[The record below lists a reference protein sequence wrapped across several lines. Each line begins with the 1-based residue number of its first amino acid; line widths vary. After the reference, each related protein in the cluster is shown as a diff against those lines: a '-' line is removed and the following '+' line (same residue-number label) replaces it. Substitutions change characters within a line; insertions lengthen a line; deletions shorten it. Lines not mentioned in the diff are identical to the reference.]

1 MTRPADDDEDFA
13 PNRTFPVH
21 PGPPE
26 RAARFYLNELELIRT
41 APPPTPGRTAAP
53 APAPAPAPKLRK
65 YRGVVALKNGLF
77 RSRYSTNCGFKIVGD
92 YPTAEEAA
100 RAHDAALVAKMR
112 RVPWMKLTL
121 NFPEEAR
128 AAGTPR

>member
-1 MTRPADDDEDFA
+1 MGQHAFDDDDFDLNA
-13 PNRTFPVH
+13 TFPVH

-26 RAARFYLNELELIRT
+26 RAARFYLHELELIRT
-41 APPPTPGRTAAP
+41 APAP
-53 APAPAPAPKLRK
+53 APASRPAPTPAPKPRR
-65 YRGVVALKNGLF
+65 YRGVVPLKSGLF
-77 RSRYSTNCGFKIVGD
+77 RARYSTPCGFRLLGD
-92 YPTAEEAA
+92 FPNAEEAA

-128 AAGTPR
+128 AAGSPR